1 MSSCS
6 EYLVRQQ
13 LRTPKYVDTRPKM
26 TCGQMIEIQRQQAG
40 AVVYEQFLPATAT
53 VSTLNAPSTRG
64 PSCATVARGHRVKD
78 ASAFTSYASSS
89 ATAAMQNPRN
99 AKPVTNGVSQIQA
112 VCYGPTLVT
121 SLNSVMP
128 NTQVNQIRELQ
139 DRIVLSTL
147 LATTDPNYRKEDIIY
162 KARQTINNCCTACG
176 KVNFASTCTGCRG
189 VNPGDTNA
197 DGTRKWKSAYIY
209 PSTVT

>member
-1 MSSCS
+1 
-6 EYLVRQQ
+6 
-13 LRTPKYVDTRPKM
+13 VDTRPKM